1 MLKYFDRYILS
12 HNFISKMFEQLL
24 LIYMLFSKKE
34 LVYKLI
40 NISLAKVTLS
50 DELEKLEQSIEKRI
64 GKDEKYE
71 EEKKIEECKNLDELM
86 NYINSDNKT
95 KKSKKKKKNKNV
107 DEIEKLCKL
116 YKEKNFG
123 EDCNEDIYEG
133 SVIPDNISV
142 MSGIS
147 EADSIVRAFKTD
159 LKNWKFTGEKLK
171 ANLSE
176 NFSFDFK

>member
-1 MLKYFDRYILS
+1 
-12 HNFISKMFEQLL
+12 MFEQLL
-24 LIYMLFSKKE
+24 LIYMLFSENE

-40 NISLAKVTLS
+40 NLALAKVAFS

-64 GKDEKYE
+64 GKDEQYE
-71 EEKKIEECKNLDELM
+71 EEKKIEECKNLDELV
-86 NYINSDNKT
+86 NYINSD
-95 KKSKKKKKNKNV
+95 KKIKKKKKKKKYKNI
-107 DEIEKLCKL
+107 DEIEELCKL

-123 EDCNEDIYEG
+123 EDCDEDIYEG
-133 SVIPDNISV
+133 SVIPDDISV
-142 MSGIS
+142 MSGVS

-159 LKNWKFTGEKLK
+159 LKKWKFTGEKLK